1 MVTFPRNSLLVLA
14 AAPAAA
20 TAPAGAKPPAKPDPK
35 AAQAG
40 KIALAVADQFVIP
53 TYRALLQAAEAQEKA
68 WTAFAAKRET
78 GDFVSLRAA
87 YSALADSWA
96 KAQLIKT
103 GPITL
108 FLRYDRFAY
117 WPEARNATARAL
129 DQLIQSKNPKDLT
142 AESLAHDSVAGQ
154 GLTALERLLYDGDG
168 PEKLLKAPDKDGVW
182 RTQVGVAIA
191 RNLATISRQVLADW
205 TAPNGVRAAIA
216 ANKGWNNLF
225 ADAPEAARLLLTDL
239 VAGFRLMHDVKLLP
253 VLGANADVAKPKSA
267 EAWRSGRSQRDL
279 KLNLAA
285 AQGLETAFAAT
296 VPAAHRAKIDALFAA
311 AAKATDAVPAD
322 MGEAAADP
330 KRRARVDAARA
341 AIKAVQTEIAATLPG
356 DVGVT
361 LGFNSLDGD

>member
-1 MVTFPRNSLLVLA
+1 MGDILRNSLLVLA
-14 AAPAAA
+14 AAPAA
-20 TAPAGAKPPAKPDPK
+20 KKPDPK

-40 KIALAVADQFVIP
+40 RIALAVTDQFVIP
-53 TYRALLQAAEAQEKA
+53 TYRTLVAATEAQERA

-78 GDFVSLRAA
+78 GDFASLRTS
-87 YSALADSWA
+87 YNALADAWA

-103 GPITL
+103 GPVTL

-117 WPEARNATARAL
+117 WPEARNATQRAL
-129 DQLIQSKNPKDLT
+129 DQLLASKNPKDLT

-168 PEKLLKAPDKDGVW
+168 PEKLLKAPGADGAW

-191 RNLATISRQVLADW
+191 HNLAAIAREVLADW
-205 TAPNGVRAAIA
+205 AAPNGVRAAIA
-216 ANKGWNNLF
+216 SNKGWKNLF

-239 VAGFRLMHDVKLLP
+239 VAAFKLMHDVKLLP
-253 VLGANADVAKPKSA
+253 VLGANAGVAKPKSA
-267 EAWRSGRSQRDL
+267 EAWRSGRSSRDL

-285 AQGLETAFAAT
+285 AKEWEGAFAVSAT
-296 VPAAHRAKIDALFAA
+296 PAHRAKLDSLFAN
-311 AAKATDAVPAD
+311 AAKAVDAMPAD

-330 KRRARVDAARA
+330 KRRGRVEAGRI

>member
-1 MVTFPRNSLLVLA
+1 MGNILRNSLLVLA
-14 AAPAAA
+14 AVPAA
-20 TAPAGAKPPAKPDPK
+20 KKPDPK

-40 KIALAVADQFVIP
+40 RIALAVTEQFVIP
-53 TYRALLQAAEAQEKA
+53 TYRALVAATAAQDSA
-68 WTAFAAKRET
+68 WKQFAAKRDA
-78 GDFVSLRAA
+78 GDFASLRTA
-87 YSALADSWA
+87 YNSVADAWA

-103 GPITL
+103 GPVTL

-117 WPEARNATARAL
+117 WPEARNATQRAL
-129 DQLIQSKNPKDLT
+129 DQLLTSKDPKDLT

-168 PEKLLKAPDKDGVW
+168 PEKLLKAPGTEGAW
-182 RTQVGVAIA
+182 RTQVGAAIA
-191 RNLATISRQVLADW
+191 HNLATIAAEVLADW

-216 ANKGWNNLF
+216 ADKGWKNLF

-239 VAGFRLMHDVKLLP
+239 VAGFKLMHDVKLLP
-253 VLGANADVAKPKSA
+253 VLGANAGVAKPKSA
-267 EAWRSGRSQRDL
+267 EAWRSGRTSRDL
-279 KLNLAA
+279 KLNLVAA
-285 AQGLETAFAAT
+285 KEWEAAFATNAT
-296 VPAAHRAKIDALFAA
+296 AAHRAKLDSLFANAIRGIDAM
-311 AAKATDAVPAD
+311 PAD

-330 KRRARVDAARA
+330 KRRGRVEAARV